1 MDETNILREAFWAGE
16 INEAE
21 FYKRAFEA
29 GMPATGI
36 AAFLQEVR
44 EEDGVL

>member
-1 MDETNILREAFWAGE
+1 MDAIHILKDAFWAGE

-29 GMPATGI
+29 GMPVTDI